1 MHTPVSGVLGKEEAL
16 TLAFCEAE
24 VLDQSLLS
32 QVCPEQGLL
41 TGI

>member
-16 TLAFCEAE
+16 TLAFCEE

-32 QVCPEQGLL
+32 QGCPEQGLL